1 MIFYCNTQLLQS
13 RKIRLHTL
21 HAYFRSKEG
30 DLLKLNRFW
39 YLMDTHPSRPQTSA
53 LNGSDL
59 RRDRAEPHPSPLVAD
74 CFVPAQATTV
84 PLSHKHTHTA
94 RGTLQQKRT
103 PQVTCFSWCASIQIP
118 TARFQHSLPGLCIV
132 CSSSSLR
139 AATQSPTSMKIVGY
153 FCFCAFFFTIED
165 MYKR

>member
-84 PLSHKHTHTA
+84 PLSHKHTHSQRHAAAETHTA
-94 RGTLQQKRT
+94 GHMLFLMCEHSNSSCTLPALFTRTVHRLQQ
-103 PQVTCFSWCASIQIP
+103 Q
-118 TARFQHSLPGLCIV
+118 
-132 CSSSSLR
+132 
-139 AATQSPTSMKIVGY
+139 
-153 FCFCAFFFTIED
+153 
-165 MYKR
+165 